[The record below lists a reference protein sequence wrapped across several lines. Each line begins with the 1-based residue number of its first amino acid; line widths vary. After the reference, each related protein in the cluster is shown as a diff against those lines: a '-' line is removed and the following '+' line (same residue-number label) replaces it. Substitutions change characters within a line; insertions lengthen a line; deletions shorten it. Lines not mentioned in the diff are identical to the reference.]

1 MLPLITM
8 RHYSKFV
15 VDYIT
20 VLLAVHN
27 ITKDTMMNKPVM
39 DISNFNTVQDTVF
52 VVSSQMNKEHAR
64 SLREVYPALRAIC
77 VAGCKNHEL
86 FPELLEVI
94 RVKCWSSEWVAPPC
108 LYFHNEMCCS
118 GCRSSRCRT
127 RCWTRWSCW
136 LAASPP
142 PRPPSS
148 TGIRCTPATCPPAA
162 SCCSSSV
169 RIIGWKWMGR
179 MEVTLL
185 SSGHY
190 FHPCG
195 CPSFPAISRQ
205 SAVHLTLTLSSHC
218 RRELACL
225 QDRTR
230 CT

>member
-27 ITKDTMMNKPVM
+27 VTKDTMMNKPVM

-86 FPELLEVI
+86 FPELLEVN
-94 RVKCWSSEWVAPPC
+94 RGEVVAGRLSGEHLPPC
-108 LYFHNEMCCS
+108 LHFHNEMCCS

-127 RCWTRWSCW
+127 RCSTRWSCW
-136 LAASPP
+136 LAASPLL
-142 PRPPSS
+142 RPPSF

-162 SCCSSSV
+162 SCCTSSV
-169 RIIGWKWMGR
+169 RKIG
-179 MEVTLL
+179 
-185 SSGHY
+185 
-190 FHPCG
+190 
-195 CPSFPAISRQ
+195 
-205 SAVHLTLTLSSHC
+205 
-218 RRELACL
+218 
-225 QDRTR
+225 
-230 CT
+230 